1 MITHSYYVAKK
12 KTGRKRIALSK
23 KMRKYVVE
31 RTIEA
36 IKRIERGEKIVFLP
50 YADILMNL
58 EAKPSPYLWDA
69 LIFFQALGWEK
80 AEIGSDKFLVLRE
93 HNKEVAKERVKGIIE
108 AIQKKARSR

>member
-1 MITHSYYVAKK
+1 MAKTK
-12 KTGRKRIALSK
+12 GGKRKINVSR
-23 KMRKYVVE
+23 KMRIYVVQK
-31 RTIEA
+31 TIEA
-36 IKRIERGEKIVFLP
+36 IKRIEENGEKIVFLP
-50 YADILMNL
+50 YADILVNL

-93 HNKEVAKERVKGIIE
+93 HNKDVAKERVKSIIE